1 MKKNYDNDYF
11 FISKRDGD
19 KTLPFLVP
27 DRNTEGTNFEFE
39 VLPFGSP
46 PLVFHN
52 GWKKEYKERNI
63 VTTTPDILFSGSDLV
78 VRSPIREKLLAL
90 ELPNVHLQPTVYID
104 DRDEWHEDY
113 WYLTFPERLDCWDR
127 DSSDYEQDIEPIRLG
142 GFELYQVYAY
152 SLDGKLL
159 DTVPTPERLLFKMG
173 GTISA
178 NVLCHTSL
186 LPIFSG
192 GGKSGAQLT
201 PVPEF

>member
-11 FISKRDGD
+11 FISKPETN

-27 DRNTEGTNFEFE
+27 DKNTENINFDFE

-52 GWKKEYKERNI
+52 GWKKEYKERGI
-63 VTTTPDILFSGSDLV
+63 TTTCPDILFAGADLV

-90 ELPNVHLQPTVYID
+90 NLPNVHLQPTVYID

-127 DSSDYEQDIEPIRLG
+127 DTSDYEQEIEPIRLG

-152 SLDGKLL
+152 SLDGQLL
-159 DTVPTPERLLFKMG
+159 DAIPAPKRMLFKMG
-173 GTISA
+173 GTLSA
-178 NVLCHTSL
+178 DILCHTSL
-186 LPIFSG
+186 LSIFSG